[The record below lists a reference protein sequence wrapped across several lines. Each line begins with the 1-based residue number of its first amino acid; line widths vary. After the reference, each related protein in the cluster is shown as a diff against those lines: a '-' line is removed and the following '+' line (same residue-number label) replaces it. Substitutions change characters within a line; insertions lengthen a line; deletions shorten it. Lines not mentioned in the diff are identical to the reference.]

1 MQLLTKILLIAST
14 LSQLVYCINSSPA
27 ILYHHQLV
35 PGLKKSLI
43 HSEQLPFSKEE
54 AHQII
59 TSTFEQCLSDVYVIV
74 NIPGLRLDD
83 FHHFQSFPFLRESM
97 TKASTLVSMPNILF
111 EDDEHLEL
119 DDYTNLLRIHCKV
132 IVKEVNNDDPDE
144 SGHYTDT
151 RARLFKLNLI
161 GLHSFM
167 TEDQRIDKLL
177 EYDELLREVLRKTP
191 SPNNA
196 VLFTT
201 TTTTEVSNLDELQ
214 DPKNIIQPNQI
225 PHDPKQITPE
235 FKHQVRHSMNSI
247 FPDITI
253 FDKTRYFEYERN
265 PTQERSLLKNRDI
278 PDGMW
283 AKDAIKVEP
292 ADKKDD
298 TWNERKVKKIVK
310 ESKLYKYG
318 EETAQVPAFTDNA
331 QYLFDNAALI
341 LLGIS
346 VILCILLKDVLYLI
360 FKGLKGL
367 VSQSNNTAKSVSS
380 KTAKKD

>member
-1 MQLLTKILLIAST
+1 MIQLLTKVLFIAST

-27 ILYHHQLV
+27 ILYNHQLV

-119 DDYTNLLRIHCKV
+119 DDYVKTLRIHCKV
-132 IVKEVNNDDPDE
+132 LVKEVNNDDPAE

-177 EYDELLREVLRKTP
+177 EYDELLKEVLRKTP

-201 TTTTEVSNLDELQ
+201 TTTTEVSNLDELN
-214 DPKNIIQPNQI
+214 DPNNIIHSNQI
-225 PHDPKQITPE
+225 PNDPKQITPG
-235 FKHQVRHSMNSI
+235 FKHQLRHSMNSI

-253 FDKTRYFEYERN
+253 LDKTRYFEYERN
-265 PTQERSLLKNRDI
+265 PTQERNLLKNRDI

-283 AKDAIKVEP
+283 AKDAVKVEP
-292 ADKKDD
+292 ANKEDD
-298 TWNERKVKKIVK
+298 TWNEKKVKKIVK
-310 ESKLYKYG
+310 EEKLYKYG
-318 EETAQVPAFTDNA
+318 EETKHVPAFTDNA
-331 QYLFDNAALI
+331 QYLFDNAALT
-341 LLGIS
+341 LLGVS
-346 VILCILLKDVLYLI
+346 VILCILLKDVLVLI
-360 FKGLKGL
+360 FKGLKSL
-367 VSQSNNTAKSVSS
+367 FSQPNSVPPT